1 MQWGKVEWWALLF
14 LFASPSSACLPNKK
28 DAYINLSHYVL
39 LLCESRWCFELR
51 SCFLIVV
58 VQNAKWANYVDS
70 MDNVYDLFPRQMI
83 LGTEIRLPFHI
94 SYVAEWKAPTHRA
107 FAYLEKTSAWKKF
120 FLHELEKPHLRLTLN
135 VHIRYVYCVLCLCR
149 YLRYS
154 SSAFFPD

>member
-1 MQWGKVEWWALLF
+1 MQWGKVEWWALLL

-28 DAYINLSHYVL
+28 DAYINLSYYVRTYYYSVKVGDASH
-39 LLCESRWCFELR
+39 CAAA
-51 SCFLIVV
+51 FLIVV
-58 VQNAKWANYVDS
+58 VQNAKWANY
-70 MDNVYDLFPRQMI
+70 VYDLFPRQMI

-107 FAYLEKTSAWKKF
+107 FAYLQKTSAWKKF